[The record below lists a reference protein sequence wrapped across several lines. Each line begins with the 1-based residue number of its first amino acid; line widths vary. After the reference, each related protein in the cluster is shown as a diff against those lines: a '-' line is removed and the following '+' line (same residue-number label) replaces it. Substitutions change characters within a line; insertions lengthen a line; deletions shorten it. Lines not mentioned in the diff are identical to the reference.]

1 MGKRLLRF
9 LDELNAKSAD
19 YLPEHTIAR
28 FIREFVGTDSP
39 VDNAELD
46 AQLDQL
52 IGLAKQARNLLK
64 SKHKENQEYES

>member
-1 MGKRLLRF
+1 MGRKLLRF

-19 YLPEHTIAR
+19 RLPEHTIAR
-28 FIREFVGTDSP
+28 FIREAVGTDSP

-52 IGLAKQARNLLK
+52 IGLAKQARNQLK
-64 SKHKENQEYES
+64 SKHKENAEYEN